1 MIGAAAGSLEG
12 RTMKNKDKD
21 IKQKVKEYM
30 EIMGIYAPDDQE
42 AADGHDN
49 TSEAGTGT
57 EGGE

>member
-1 MIGAAAGSLEG
+1 
-12 RTMKNKDKD
+12 MKNKEKD